1 MCARSPERRRC
12 GRTAFARTPSRGHC
26 PAAIR
31 IRDSSN
37 TRSWS
42 ATRSSTSNP
51 GWPKTCP
58 ETRARCACTSRPTR
72 ARSSASSRSRRRQRL
87 LVDLGHVQAVER
99 LLVHE
104 LEQLQRLAAVVHP
117 GDGRVALLALATAG
131 GPHAASLL
139 QLAVRNL
146 DFLLRLEVENS
157 TE

>member
-1 MCARSPERRRC
+1 M
-12 GRTAFARTPSRGHC
+12 PSRGRC
-26 PAAIR
+26 PAATPIP
-31 IRDSSN
+31 DCSN

-51 GWPKTCP
+51 GWLKTCR

-87 LVDLGHVQAVER
+87 LADLRYVEAVER

-104 LEQLQRLAAVVHP
+104 LEQLQRLAAVAHL

-131 GPHAASLL
+131 GPHAAALL

-146 DFLLRLEVENS
+146 DFLFRLEVEKLHCS
-157 TE
+157 LL